1 MTGDPR
7 LDDLKRL
14 ERDFATAMEQL
25 YAVGNG
31 LARLRHDVEGATSP
45 TAPPQQVTQPPVA
58 VTSHPGAPV
67 PPIPQMP
74 PVPGLGQPMPPM
86 TSTPMMPPVAPWEH
100 PAAWPPREPTNA
112 LSRWWRNE
120 SVITRVLG
128 VAGAIVTLAGLVML
142 LVLAVQQQWFGPV
155 PRVVLGALL
164 ALTLIGLSL
173 RLRHR
178 ERAAGRSGHAALALA
193 ATGYA
198 AAYLV
203 VVAVTATYGW
213 LPPVAG
219 LALALL
225 VVGSGL
231 VIARRW
237 DSQFLAVLLLL
248 GAGLMVPSLVDHS
261 SWVLSAFMVVLAL
274 GSWPVQLGR
283 TWPWATLARVLPAA
297 LVVVVGALANQ
308 FHPAEPWAH
317 VGVTTVL
324 ALGGLLLATLG
335 RGHAVPAT
343 AIAEVA
349 ATATPL
355 LVSLALTPMPWRT
368 VLFLLA
374 GVAFLGYAAL
384 GESQRWLPVGLTVPA
399 TGVGTLA
406 LLLAVVARSDGSR
419 IGTGLLVLALI
430 YTVVAALTR
439 SRNVTGW
446 ALLVTVI
453 ALLTYLRHPFTV
465 LVERSALDSDLG
477 VTIVDSVVAVG
488 LVVALAWLA
497 HRMRAMSFAGRR
509 VVGAAS
515 WVFGLV
521 VATTGVVAAG
531 VLVGRAMDAA
541 PAGFRAGHALATI
554 LWMVAAAWL
563 LILGLRRAKDSDLA
577 VWLGL
582 GLAAAAVAKLFVYD
596 LAVLAGIWRVV
607 AFIVV
612 GLLLLA
618 TGAGYAKALDR
629 ARKSADPA
637 PPPVPPSATE
647 HSVGQGPPE
656 LP

>member
-1 MTGDPR
+1 
-7 LDDLKRL
+7 
-14 ERDFATAMEQL
+14 
-25 YAVGNG
+25 
-31 LARLRHDVEGATSP
+31 
-45 TAPPQQVTQPPVA
+45 
-58 VTSHPGAPV
+58 
-67 PPIPQMP
+67 
-74 PVPGLGQPMPPM
+74 
-86 TSTPMMPPVAPWEH
+86 
-100 PAAWPPREPTNA
+100 
-112 LSRWWRNE
+112 
-120 SVITRVLG
+120 
-128 VAGAIVTLAGLVML
+128 
-142 LVLAVQQQWFGPV
+142 
-155 PRVVLGALL
+155 
-164 ALTLIGLSL
+164 
-173 RLRHR
+173 
-178 ERAAGRSGHAALALA
+178 
-193 ATGYA
+193 
-198 AAYLV
+198 
-203 VVAVTATYGW
+203 
-213 LPPVAG
+213 
-219 LALALL
+219 
-225 VVGSGL
+225 
-231 VIARRW
+231 
-237 DSQFLAVLLLL
+237 
-248 GAGLMVPSLVDHS
+248 MVPSLVDHS